1 MSIRQLMMTGFD
13 SVIMSSTEGYSG
25 WYAFLLKEKKIL
37 LWNVSENASQQ
48 TRKCCYCCC
57 GPFISVVDFF
67 RERADDDLRPV
78 AFWIIARHQ
87 LLKDRL
93 VLVVVTAESLHEAP
107 QTALHGYSQRGIL
120 QTDVHPWERAQTV
133 NSNMCNSTE
142 FTASLQKYEP
152 KWDFQDNYWLNGS
165 KPNDPYDTF

>member
-1 MSIRQLMMTGFD
+1 MICFP
-13 SVIMSSTEGYSG
+13 TEGKENI
-25 WYAFLLKEKKIL
+25 ALKCVRKCK
-37 LWNVSENASQQ
+37 STNAK
-48 TRKCCYCCC
+48 KCCYCCC

-120 QTDVHPWERAQTV
+120 QTDVHP
-133 NSNMCNSTE
+133 
-142 FTASLQKYEP
+142 
-152 KWDFQDNYWLNGS
+152 
-165 KPNDPYDTF
+165 